1 MTGLRI
7 LCLGFEAAVGE
18 RPLGYLRT
26 HALQKKGPHL
36 PPLRLNNPKPSGNN
50 VSDASSRI
58 TLTTSGRRREG
69 SYVPS
74 RSEDIDLK

>member
-1 MTGLRI
+1 MTGLHI

-26 HALQKKGPHL
+26 HALQKKGP
-36 PPLRLNNPKPSGNN
+36 PKKI
-50 VSDASSRI
+50 SDASSRI
-58 TLTTSGRRREG
+58 TPGTLTTSGRRREG